1 MEDMKP
7 SEADQITKSIDKLT
21 ARIDVMDERFKA
33 MPDKAGV
40 FTATFA
46 VHALVWASV
55 IATVGLT
62 INILNIVGAFK

>member
-1 MEDMKP
+1 
-7 SEADQITKSIDKLT
+7 
-21 ARIDVMDERFKA
+21 

-55 IATVGLT
+55 IATIGLT
-62 INILNIVGAFK
+62 INVLNIVGAFK